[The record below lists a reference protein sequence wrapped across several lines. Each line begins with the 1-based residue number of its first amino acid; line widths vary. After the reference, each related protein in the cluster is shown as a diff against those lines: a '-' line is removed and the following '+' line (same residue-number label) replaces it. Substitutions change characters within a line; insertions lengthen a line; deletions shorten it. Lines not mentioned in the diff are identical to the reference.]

1 MQADAPAFS
10 NRTLFMLPIIDR
22 YILREVAKSFLAIMT
37 VLMLIVVSQSYI
49 RILQDAVSGLISNDV
64 MTRLLGLEV
73 LQVLGP
79 VTPPTFFFAILYT
92 LGRMYRDSEM
102 TALAAG
108 GVGLRRIYRA
118 FALAAVPVVLVVAWF
133 TLGLVP
139 WVNANKAE
147 IMQQQKGESAE
158 LGMAVAGRF
167 NEFSQGGLVF
177 YVEKMSDDKR
187 RMRNVFV
194 QNRQHGKLGL
204 ITAAE
209 GYQYTEPDSGDLY
222 LVLTRG
228 HRYEGTPGQN
238 DYSLGDFD
246 KYAILIDRHDQ
257 ISDQLPAKAIPTRE
271 LFGSA
276 DLRMRSELEYRF
288 MFPVAVLVFTILS
301 VPLSKS
307 LPREGIYG
315 RLLLALL
322 FYFLF
327 LNLQAVSGNW
337 MVSGAT
343 PAWMGRWWV
352 HPFMLL
358 LGSAVMLY
366 KSPRMLRV
374 LRSRLRSRHA

>member
-1 MQADAPAFS
+1 
-10 NRTLFMLPIIDR
+10 MLPIIDR
-22 YILREVAKSFLAIMT
+22 YILREVTKSFFAIMT

-49 RILQDAVSGLISNDV
+49 QILQDAVAGTIGSEA
-64 MTRLLGLEV
+64 MARLLGLEV

-108 GVGLRRIYRA
+108 GVGLLRIYRA
-118 FALAAVPVVLVVAWF
+118 FALVAVPVTLVVAWF
-133 TLGLVP
+133 TLSLVP
-139 WVNANKAE
+139 WVNANKEA

-158 LGMAVAGRF
+158 LGMATAGRF
-167 NEFSQGGLVF
+167 NEFSRGGLVF
-177 YVEKMSDDKR
+177 YVEKMSEDKQ
-187 RMRNVFV
+187 RMHNVFV

-228 HRYEGTPGQN
+228 HRYEGVPGQN
-238 DYSLGDFD
+238 DQAVGDFD
-246 KYAILIDRHDQ
+246 KYAILIDRRDQ
-257 ISDQLPAKAIPTRE
+257 VSDSLPAKAMPSAV
-271 LFGSA
+271 LFQA
-276 DLRMRSELEYRF
+276 DSLRLRSEFEYRF

-301 VPLSKS
+301 VPLAKS

-315 RLLLALL
+315 RLMLALL
-322 FYFLF
+322 FYIVF
-327 LNLQAVSGNW
+327 LNLQAISGNW
-337 MVSGAT
+337 MVSGTT

-358 LGSAVMLY
+358 LGGAVMLY
-366 KSPRMLRV
+366 KSPRLLRE
-374 LRSRLRSRHA
+374 LRTRLRGQRA

>member
-1 MQADAPAFS
+1 
-10 NRTLFMLPIIDR
+10 MLPIIDR
-22 YILREVAKSFLAIMT
+22 YILKEVTKSFLAIMT

-49 RILQDAVSGLISNDV
+49 RILQDAVSGTITNEV

-108 GVGLRRIYRA
+108 GVGLRRIYRS
-118 FALAAVPVVLVVAWF
+118 FAIAAIPVALIVAWF
-133 TLGLVP
+133 TLALVP

-147 IMQQQKGESAE
+147 IMQQQKDESSE

-167 NEFSQGGLVF
+167 NEFSRGGLVF

-209 GYQYTEPDSGDLY
+209 GYQYTEPDTGDQY

-228 HRYEGTPGQN
+228 HRYEGTPGN
-238 DYSLGDFD
+238 NEYAVGDFA
-246 KYAILIDRHDQ
+246 KYAILIDRQDQ
-257 ISDQLPAKAIPTRE
+257 QQGVLPTKAIGTRE
-271 LFGSA
+271 LMASD
-276 DLRMRSELEYRF
+276 DLRMRSEFEYRL

-307 LPREGIYG
+307 MPREGIYG
-315 RLLLALL
+315 RLMLALL

-327 LNLQAVSGNW
+327 LNLQAISGDW
-337 MVSGAT
+337 MISGVT
-343 PAWMGRWWV
+343 PAWLGRWWV
-352 HPFMLL
+352 HPFILML
-358 LGSAVMLY
+358 GAAVMLY
-366 KSPRMLRV
+366 KSPRMFRV
-374 LRSRLRSRHA
+374 LRGRLRSKRS

>member
-1 MQADAPAFS
+1 
-10 NRTLFMLPIIDR
+10 MLPIIDR
-22 YILREVAKSFLAIMT
+22 YILREVTKSFLAIMT

-49 RILQDAVSGLISNDV
+49 RILQDAVAGAISNEV
-64 MTRLLGLEV
+64 MSRLLGLEV

-118 FALAAVPVVLVVAWF
+118 FALVAVPVALVVAWF

-147 IMQQQKGESAE
+147 IMQQQKEESAE

-167 NEFSQGGLVF
+167 NEFSKGGLVF
-177 YVEKMSDDKR
+177 YVEKMSEDKR
-187 RMRNVFV
+187 RMHNVFV

-228 HRYEGTPGQN
+228 HRYEGTPGN
-238 DYSLGDFD
+238 NEYTVGDFD
-246 KYAILIDRHDQ
+246 KYAILIDRRDQ
-257 ISDQLPAKAIPTRE
+257 VSDSLPAKAIPTGE
-271 LFGSA
+271 LFRSE
-276 DLRMRSELEYRF
+276 DLRMRSELEYRL
-288 MFPVAVLVFTILS
+288 MFPIAVLVFTILS

-337 MVSGAT
+337 MVSGIT
-343 PAWMGRWWV
+343 PVWMGRWWV
-352 HPFMLL
+352 HPLMLL
-358 LGSAVMLY
+358 LGATVMLY
-366 KSPRMLRV
+366 KSPRMFRV
-374 LRSRLRSRHA
+374 LRNRFRSRHA

>member
-1 MQADAPAFS
+1 
-10 NRTLFMLPIIDR
+10 MLPTIDR
-22 YILREVAKSFLAIMT
+22 YILREVTKSFLAIMT

-49 RILQDAVSGLISNDV
+49 QILQDAVAGTVGNEA
-64 MTRLLGLEV
+64 MARLLGLEV

-79 VTPPTFFFAILYT
+79 VTPPTYFFAILYT

-108 GVGLRRIYRA
+108 GVGLGRIYRA
-118 FALAAVPVVLVVAWF
+118 FAMTTLPVALVVAWF
-133 TLGLVP
+133 TLSLVP

-158 LGMAVAGRF
+158 LGMATAGRF
-167 NEFSQGGLVF
+167 NEFSRGGLVF
-177 YVEKMSDDKR
+177 YVESMSEDKK

-209 GYQYTEPDSGDLY
+209 GYQYTEPESGDLY
-222 LVLTRG
+222 LVLTQG
-228 HRYEGTPGQN
+228 HRYEGTPGRN
-238 DYSLGDFD
+238 DQAIGDFD
-246 KYAILIDRHDQ
+246 KYAILIDRRDRV
-257 ISDQLPAKAIPTRE
+257 SEGLPTKALPTAT
-271 LFGSA
+271 LFGA
-276 DLRMRSELEYRF
+276 DDLRMRSELEYRF

-301 VPLSKS
+301 VPLAKS

-315 RLLLALL
+315 RLMLALL
-322 FYFLF
+322 FYIVF

-337 MVSGAT
+337 MVSGMT

-352 HPFMLL
+352 HLFMLL
-358 LGSAVMLY
+358 LGAAVMLY
-366 KSPRMLRV
+366 KSPRLLRV
-374 LRSRLRSRHA
+374 LRGRLRGRRT

>member
-1 MQADAPAFS
+1 
-10 NRTLFMLPIIDR
+10 MLPIIDR
-22 YILREVAKSFLAIMT
+22 YILREVTRSFLAIMT

-49 RILQDAVSGLISNDV
+49 KILQDAVVGSISSEV

-108 GVGLRRIYRA
+108 GVGLARIYRA
-118 FALAAVPVVLVVAWF
+118 FALVAVPVALVVAWF

-147 IMQQQKGESAE
+147 IMQQQKAESTE

-167 NEFSQGGLVF
+167 NEFSQGELVF
-177 YVEKMSDDKR
+177 YVEKMSEDKR

-204 ITAAE
+204 ITATE
-209 GYQYTEPDSGDLY
+209 GYQYTDPDTGDLY

-228 HRYEGTPGQN
+228 HRYEGTPGHN
-238 DYSLGDFD
+238 DYAVGDFD
-246 KYAILIDRHDQ
+246 KYAILIDRRDQ
-257 ISDQLPAKAIPTRE
+257 VGDKLPNKAIPTDE
-271 LFGSA
+271 LFNTEELG
-276 DLRMRSELEYRF
+276 LRSELEYRF

-322 FYFLF
+322 CYFLF

-337 MVSGAT
+337 MVSGVT

-358 LGSAVMLY
+358 LGGAVMLY
-366 KSPRMLRV
+366 KSPRMFRV
-374 LRSRLRSRHA
+374 LRRRLWGQRA

>member
-1 MQADAPAFS
+1 
-10 NRTLFMLPIIDR
+10 MLPIIDR
-22 YILREVAKSFLAIMT
+22 YILREVSKSFFAVMT

-49 RILQDAVSGLISNDV
+49 RILQDAVSGAITNEV

-108 GVGLRRIYRA
+108 GVGLKRIYRA
-118 FALAAVPVVLVVAWF
+118 FALAAIPVALLVAWF

-147 IMQQQKGESAE
+147 IMNQQKDESAE

-167 NEFSQGGLVF
+167 NEFSKGGLVF

-187 RMRNVFV
+187 RMRNIFV

-209 GYQYTEPDSGDLY
+209 GHQYIEPDTGDQY
-222 LVLTRG
+222 LVLSRG
-228 HRYEGTPGQN
+228 HRYEGTPGN
-238 DYSLGDFD
+238 NEYAVGDFA
-246 KYAILIDRHDQ
+246 KYAILIDKGDQ
-257 ISDQLPAKAIPTRE
+257 QAGVIPSKAIPTRD
-271 LFGSA
+271 LIGSD
-276 DLRMRSELEYRF
+276 DLHLQAELELRL

-307 LPREGIYG
+307 MPREGIYG
-315 RLLLALL
+315 RLMLALL
-322 FYFLF
+322 FYVLF

-337 MVSGAT
+337 MTSGAT
-343 PAWMGRWWV
+343 PAWLGRWWV

-358 LGSAVMLY
+358 LGAAVMLY
-366 KSPRMLRV
+366 KSPRMSRV
-374 LRSRLRSRHA
+374 LQARLRRKLS

>member
-1 MQADAPAFS
+1 
-10 NRTLFMLPIIDR
+10 MLPIIDR
-22 YILREVAKSFLAIMT
+22 YILREVTKSFFAIMT

-49 RILQDAVSGLISNDV
+49 RILQDAVAGTISNEV

-118 FALAAVPVVLVVAWF
+118 FALVAVPVALVVAWF
-133 TLGLVP
+133 TLDLVP
-139 WVNANKAE
+139 WVNANKAQ
-147 IMQQQKGESAE
+147 IMQQQKEESAE
-158 LGMAVAGRF
+158 LGMVVAGRF
-167 NEFSQGGLVF
+167 NEFSKGGLVF
-177 YVEKMSDDKR
+177 YVEKMSEDKR

-204 ITAAE
+204 ITATE
-209 GYQYTEPDSGDLY
+209 GYQYTEPDTGDLY
-222 LVLTRG
+222 LVLTSG
-228 HRYEGTPGQN
+228 HRYEGTPGHN
-238 DYSLGDFD
+238 DYSVGDFD
-246 KYAILIDRHDQ
+246 KYAILIDRNDQ
-257 ISDQLPAKAIPTRE
+257 VSDSLPSKAIPTDA
-271 LFGSA
+271 LFGSD
-276 DLRMRSELEYRF
+276 DLRMQSELEYRF

-337 MVSGAT
+337 MVSGVT

-352 HPFMLL
+352 HPLMLL
-358 LGSAVMLY
+358 LGGTVMLY
-366 KSPRMLRV
+366 KSPRMFRV
-374 LRSRLRSRHA
+374 LRNRLRSRHA

>member
-1 MQADAPAFS
+1 
-10 NRTLFMLPIIDR
+10 MLPIIDR
-22 YILREVAKSFLAIMT
+22 YILREVTKSFLAIMT

-49 RILQDAVSGLISNDV
+49 RILQDAVSGTITNEV

-108 GVGLRRIYRA
+108 GVGLRRIYKA
-118 FALAAVPVVLVVAWF
+118 FALAAIPVALIVAWF
-133 TLGLVP
+133 TLDLVP

-147 IMQQQKGESAE
+147 IMEQQKDESAE

-167 NEFSQGGLVF
+167 NEFSKGGLVF
-177 YVEKMSDDKR
+177 YVEKMSDDKQ

-209 GYQYTEPDSGDLY
+209 GHQYTEPDTGDQY
-222 LVLTRG
+222 LVLSRG
-228 HRYEGTPGQN
+228 HRYEGTPGDN
-238 DYSLGDFD
+238 EYSVGNFA
-246 KYAILIDRHDQ
+246 KYAILIDQ
-257 ISDQLPAKAIPTRE
+257 KSQQAEVIPTKAIPTQQ
-271 LFGSA
+271 LIGS
-276 DLRMRSELEYRF
+276 DDIRMKAELEYRL

-307 LPREGIYG
+307 MPREGIYG

-322 FYFLF
+322 FYVLF
-327 LNLQAVSGNW
+327 LNLQAISGNW
-337 MVSGAT
+337 MIAGAT
-343 PAWMGRWWV
+343 PSWLGRWWV
-352 HPFMLL
+352 HPFMLM
-358 LGSAVMLY
+358 LGAAVMLY
-366 KSPRMLRV
+366 KSPRMYHV
-374 LRSRLRSRHA
+374 LRGRFRSNLT